1 MKKNHVPVLVAV
13 ALIVVV
19 VLIGVSTGL
28 LERYSYSKERADL
41 NAYFNV
47 SGGEETAIIYN
58 DERIEED
65 AIYRDGHVYFPFS
78 FVDQNLN
85 NHFYYDMSEQQLL
98 FTTDS
103 ALLSTAIG
111 STDYTFGG
119 EFVSEVL

>member
-65 AIYRDGHVYFPFS
+65 AIYRD
-78 FVDQNLN
+78 
-85 NHFYYDMSEQQLL
+85 
-98 FTTDS
+98 
-103 ALLSTAIG
+103 
-111 STDYTFGG
+111 
-119 EFVSEVL
+119 